1 MKSQCCTLSVFYVTR
16 RETIIAPNFKVFSF
30 RLVHVIHVVSPDR
43 VPDNTSPPA
52 IERVLAHILKGF
64 LRYILVKVVEPNPTG
79 RSKRTF
85 KPSTPNMDVVTAFM
99 KTV

>member
-16 RETIIAPNFKVFSF
+16 RETIIAQNFKVFSF
-30 RLVHVIHVVSPDR
+30 RLVHVIHVVSPD
-43 VPDNTSPPA
+43 NTSSRRQSVFSR
-52 IERVLAHILKGF
+52 IFFRGF
-64 LRYILVKVVEPNPTG
+64 LHYILVKVVEPNPTG

-85 KPSTPNMDVVTAFM
+85 KPSTRDMDVVTGFK